1 MRKGTPRRPLRRE
14 PALVSALARGLA
26 VLRCFESGNVPLTN
40 AELARLTKIP
50 KPTVSRLT
58 ATLVAAG
65 LLAKDPARETYA
77 LAAGVLPLAHAFL
90 SGLDVRAQSR
100 ATMAALAEQTG
111 ATVYLGVRS
120 GLEMVII
127 ETCQPRAP
135 VLLPRLAVGSRI
147 ALATSALG
155 RAYLAALPAERRE
168 ALERELAA
176 AQGADWPA
184 TQRALRQSL
193 AEAATTGVCLSLGEL
208 YADIHSVA
216 TAILR
221 PDGEPVALV
230 CGGAA
235 HTFTEARLRSEVRP
249 RLLAAAAEIARS
261 IGGRTLAQNALA
273 DLAPSV

>member
-1 MRKGTPRRPLRRE
+1 MRKGASRRPMRRE

-40 AELARLTKIP
+40 ADLARLTRIP

-65 LLAKDPARETYA
+65 LLARDPARETYA
-77 LAAGVLPLAHAFL
+77 LAAGVLPLAQAFL

-100 ATMAALAEQTG
+100 ASMAALAEQTG

-135 VLLPRLAVGSRI
+135 ESR
-147 ALATSALG
+147 SG
-155 RAYLAALPAERRE
+155 ERRE
-168 ALERELAA
+168 TLERELAA
-176 AQGADWPA
+176 LHGADWPA
-184 TQRALRQSL
+184 VQRALRQPL

-208 YADIHSVA
+208 YADIHSIA
-216 TAILR
+216 TAIVR

-235 HTFTEARLRSEVRP
+235 YAFAEARLRSEVRP

-273 DLAPSV
+273 DLAPTV